1 MTQAPTDMCIAY
13 FSRSGHS
20 KRLANK
26 LAAELRVE
34 QIEIV
39 DQAYAG
45 HLLGYLRAGYD
56 SLRQKSALRSQQNV
70 SLSGFG
76 HVILVGP
83 VWTSF
88 PAVPLRA
95 LLQSGDDLPQAV
107 SLFLTSGG
115 QSSPEKAFATAVT
128 DLGRPLVA
136 TGFLPNSAE
145 GTEDEVFTIARFLP
159 ELKEPEALKA
169 AFVSIQKLNGARP
182 TGASRGYPQ
191 QSVPAQIGR
200 HSESAIQWQL
210 LQRRKRQTLWPKDPS
225 QSQLEHPLIPP

>member
-159 ELKEPEALKA
+159 ELKEPEAL
-169 AFVSIQKLNGARP
+169 NARP
-182 TGASRGYPQ
+182 
-191 QSVPAQIGR
+191 
-200 HSESAIQWQL
+200 
-210 LQRRKRQTLWPKDPS
+210 
-225 QSQLEHPLIPP
+225 